1 MRQPDR
7 DQAKQGRTNEEELS
21 RLNRILRTLYQC
33 NYALVHATN
42 ELELF
47 QSVCRILVEVGGLRL
62 AWVGHC
68 EEDAEKTVRP
78 VAMAGHDRDY
88 VEKARISW
96 SEESER
102 GRGPTGIALRTGK
115 PYWVKDN
122 RTDPTIAP
130 WRADA
135 IARGYASCVALPLIA
150 HGRRIG
156 NLSLYSGET
165 NAFNEDTIEQYTDL
179 ANNLAYGVAALRS
192 GEEAREHG
200 LKLARANEVLRRSLE
215 ALAREKQLQSFVDH
229 VLMVLTEQLGGHSST
244 LWLIDV
250 ERRAAHLHS
259 VCEEGRVVV
268 AEHADHP
275 NAREPRI
282 WDNDDPE
289 WVTLQTNRPFLHVD
303 PIHDPRLKYTPA
315 QQTRYSNSGIRAL
328 LLIPLVFGEQ
338 LVGALSVRMASDREL
353 DHHDLEFAQS
363 LAQQAT
369 LAIEL
374 ARLAEQA
381 KLTALAY
388 EKERAAQERV
398 AELTK
403 ANEALRGCLDAL
415 ASVPELD
422 EFLGQVMGA
431 MTRQLGA
438 ASSVLRSRDFEHEVL
453 TLDLVFQEGRVM
465 TPVEAKYP
473 AELRTIPLDERQ
485 ANLLK
490 PPATVLRLSDPKTP
504 IPDRFRSYL
513 LGLGARTSLVIP
525 LNLGSQLVGSV
536 TFRFTEDREFR
547 PEELEIARALASQAS
562 LAIQLTRL
570 AKGAR
575 QTAVLEERNRL
586 VGEIHDSLAQLF
598 TGISM
603 QLGAAKKVMQRGGVN
618 SWNYVERAIELAQ
631 FGLSEARRSAFGFQ
645 PSVIEEF
652 GLVRAMEKLVER
664 SNIPGRVRCELD
676 LKGVGVVENLP
687 PAIQEDLLR
696 IGQEAI
702 SNAVRHAKPTAVRVS
717 LCADATNLV
726 LKVADD
732 GSGIANPEGAGRDG
746 FGLSNMQVRAENMG
760 AHFEIQTVVGQGTII
775 AVSLPLRP

>member
-1 MRQPDR
+1 MQDDR
-7 DQAKQGRTNEEELS
+7 SNEEELS
-21 RLNRILRTLYQC
+21 RLNRNLQTLYQC
-33 NYALVHATN
+33 NYALVHAAN

-62 AWVGHC
+62 AWVGRC

-78 VAMAGHDRDY
+78 IAMAGDGRDY
-88 VEKARISW
+88 VEKAMISW
-96 SEESER
+96 SDATER

-115 PYWVKDN
+115 PYWVRDN

-130 WRADA
+130 WRAEA

-150 HGRRIG
+150 YGKRIG

-165 NAFNEDTIEQYTDL
+165 NTFNENTIERYTDL

-192 GEEAREHG
+192 REEAQEHA
-200 LKLARANEVLRRSLE
+200 LKLSRANEVLRRSLE
-215 ALAREKQLQSFVDH
+215 ALARDKQFQSFVDH

-250 ERRAAHLHS
+250 KRRAAHLHS
-259 VCEEGRVVV
+259 VCEEGRVVT

-282 WDNDDPE
+282 WSSDDPE
-289 WVTLQTNRPFLHVD
+289 WIALQMNHPVLHPD

-315 QQTRYSNSGIRAL
+315 QQARFSSSGIHSL
-328 LLIPLVFGEQ
+328 LLIPLTFGKQ
-338 LVGALSVRMASDREL
+338 LVGTLSVRMAANREL
-353 DHHDLEFAQS
+353 DQHDMDFAQS

-381 KLTALAY
+381 KLTALAN
-388 EKERAAQERV
+388 EKEKAAQERV

-438 ASSVLRSRDFEHEVL
+438 ASSVLRLRDFEQNVL

-465 TPVEAKYP
+465 TPAEAKYP
-473 AELRTIPLDERQ
+473 VELRTIPLDERQ

-490 PPATVLRLSDPKTP
+490 PPATVLRLLDLNTR
-504 IPDRFRSYL
+504 IPDRFRAYL
-513 LGLGARTSLVIP
+513 FSLGVRTSLVIP
-525 LNLGSQLVGSV
+525 LNLGGQLVGSV
-536 TFRFTEDREFR
+536 TFRFREDREFR

-575 QTAVLEERNRL
+575 QSAVLEERNQL

-603 QLGAAKKVMQRGGVN
+603 QLGAAKKVMQRGGNN
-618 SWNYVERAIELAQ
+618 SLNYIERAIDLAQ
-631 FGLSEARRSAFGFQ
+631 FGLAEARRSAFSLQ

-652 GLVRAMEKLVER
+652 GLLRAMEKLAER
-664 SNIPGRVRCELD
+664 SNIPGRLRCEFVSA
-676 LKGVGVVENLP
+676 GVSEENLP
-687 PAIQEDLLR
+687 AALQEELLR
-696 IGQEAI
+696 IAQEAI
-702 SNAVRHAKPTAVRVS
+702 SNAVRHGKHA
-717 LCADATNLV
+717 
-726 LKVADD
+726 
-732 GSGIANPEGAGRDG
+732 
-746 FGLSNMQVRAENMG
+746 
-760 AHFEIQTVVGQGTII
+760 GQGGKSGC
-775 AVSLPLRP
+775 AL